1 MKKIIMAVMAAATL
15 LFTGCEKDETVLVNG
30 ATTAGSLAMLT
41 WFSIDNPDQEVKVV
55 LKDIVDTI
63 TKSTVAVG
71 EGKTYLDSV
80 LPNVQEIV
88 LKQEKLTD
96 YQKQLIN
103 AGAVVILNGIDT
115 YLATNEK
122 VKANVELVNKVVG
135 AFGKGCQSVLIL
147 PDDCPECQVAKKA
160 YATRNVKVRG
170 GKFVVDAPAEN
181 KKAEAKPEVKPAPAK

>member
-1 MKKIIMAVMAAATL
+1 MKKIIMIIMAAATL
-15 LFTGCEKDETVLVNG
+15 LFTGCDKDEAVIVNG

-41 WFSIDNPDQEVKVV
+41 WFSIDNPDKEVKVV
-55 LKDIVDTI
+55 LKDIVDVI

-88 LKQEKLTD
+88 LKQEKLND

-122 VKANVELVNKVVG
+122 VKANVELANKVVG
-135 AFGKGCQSVLIL
+135 AFGKGCQSVLLL
-147 PDDCPECQVAKKA
+147 PDDCPECQVSRKA
-160 YATRNVKVRG
+160 YASRGAKCRG
-170 GKFVVDAPAEN
+170 GKFVIE
-181 KKAEAKPEVKPAPAK
+181 K